1 MHKVLLALA
10 TSLAVCSAVHA
21 DEIEDGI
28 DSALKLYKEGKP
40 ADSASA
46 LQKVLKLLGE
56 KTGGAI
62 SSALP
67 EQIGAW
73 HGGKISTQS
82 LGGKGGG
89 TTTSRSYS
97 LGAKDK
103 DDERKATVS
112 IAADSPLLG
121 QISTFLKAPALGKL
135 LGAKPREVG
144 PYTAMYIGKEGIL
157 QFAVDQ
163 RYVVVIQGKK
173 LSEEE
178 ILEIASGVRIDVLKA
193 IH

>member
-157 QFAVDQ
+157 QFAVNA
-163 RYVVVIQGKK
+163 RYAVIIQGRK
-173 LSEEE
+173 LGEDDL
-178 ILEIASGVRIDVLKA
+178 IEIARGLNTEALK
-193 IH
+193 

>member
-1 MHKVLLALA
+1 M
-10 TSLAVCSAVHA
+10 
-21 DEIEDGI
+21 
-28 DSALKLYKEGKP
+28 
-40 ADSASA
+40 
-46 LQKVLKLLGE
+46 
-56 KTGGAI
+56 
-62 SSALP
+62 
-67 EQIGAW
+67 
-73 HGGKISTQS
+73 
-82 LGGKGGG
+82 
-89 TTTSRSYS
+89 
-97 LGAKDK
+97 
-103 DDERKATVS
+103 
-112 IAADSPLLG
+112 LG

-178 ILEIASGVRIDVLKA
+178 ILEIASGVKIDVLKA